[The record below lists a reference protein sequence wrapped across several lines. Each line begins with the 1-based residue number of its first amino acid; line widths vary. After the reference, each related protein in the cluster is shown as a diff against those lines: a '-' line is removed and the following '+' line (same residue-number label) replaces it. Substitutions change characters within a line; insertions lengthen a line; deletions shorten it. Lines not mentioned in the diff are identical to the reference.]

1 MRPIVLLSV
10 VVSLSLASCSTTYV
24 QEDEP
29 YNSSAD
35 RRIAGSDYVVA
46 TLNNGLKL
54 VMEPPRDY
62 VTAWCGENGC
72 VRKDDLVTIAIR
84 KEKVDVGSAALVPF
98 ALPVCLVGLC
108 GPINGTPARSDPVAA
123 TPERTSRL
131 WLDRGYVEG
140 SRIYYRSG
148 EVNWCITSSHVFG
161 TQNFETDEQALD
173 YVWVNRDR
181 ISGACLSDAGR
192 IFLRKGDQARGREL
206 WAVGEVRKLWD
217 HALCV
222 SGFFSQVSVPQW
234 LDVGPRTGDPAVL
247 DLIRTAAAN
256 PSTYYVDRDARSPCQ
271 PLTSSSELERRR
283 ALIADEASAFVI
295 AEVQY

>member
-1 MRPIVLLSV
+1 MRPIILLSV

-24 QEDEP
+24 VEDEP

-35 RRIAGSDYVVA
+35 RHIARSDYVVA

-62 VTAWCGENGC
+62 VTVWCGDRGC
-72 VRKDDLVTIAIR
+72 VRKDDLATVAIR
-84 KEKVDVGSAALVPF
+84 REKVDVGSAALMPL

-108 GPINGTPARSDPVAA
+108 GPMNSTPGRSDPVAA

-131 WLDRGYVEG
+131 WLDIGQVEG
-140 SRIYYRSG
+140 NRIYYRSG
-148 EVNWCITSSHVFG
+148 EANWCIMSSRLFG
-161 TQNFETDEQALD
+161 AQSFETDQQALD
-173 YVWVNRDR
+173 YVWTNQNR

-234 LDVGPRTGDPAVL
+234 LDVGPRKGDPAVF
-247 DLIRTAAAN
+247 DMIRAAATN
-256 PSTYYVDRDARSPCQ
+256 PSTYYVDRDAESPCQ
-271 PLTSSSELERRR
+271 ALTSSAELERRR
-283 ALIADEASAFVI
+283 TRIMDEASAFVI
-295 AEVQY
+295 AEVRY